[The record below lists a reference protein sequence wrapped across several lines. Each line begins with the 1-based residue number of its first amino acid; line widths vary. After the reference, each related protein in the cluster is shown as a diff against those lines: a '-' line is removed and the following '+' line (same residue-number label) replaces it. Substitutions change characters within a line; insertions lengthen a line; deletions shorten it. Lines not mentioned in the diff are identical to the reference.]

1 MAGENFDGGI
11 LFQHK
16 IFQANCELSKG
27 KLKLSTHVT
36 VSFLRPHSR
45 RRRSQKIGPSAMI
58 FL

>member
-11 LFQHK
+11 LFHHK
-16 IFQANCELSKG
+16 IFQANYELSQG

-36 VSFLRPHSR
+36 MFLLSPHSE